1 MGKPSN
7 SHRQSRARGLRHT
20 SCRGRSGAAR
30 RGWSLAALALIAAL
44 PQRARADTPPSTP
57 PQVSPPG
64 EAHTQRIRRALLIEY
79 LKDPA
84 RAAPVERYMP
94 AVLGTVFLATS
105 VGLAAADFNE
115 EISVRQ
121 RWATVGLVGALAGL
135 SFSAYLAPDRARRPL
150 LSSVSAMAVAGGGAA
165 FYGSDEATS
174 ATRFTFGSMMLTGAI
189 MEGLVLVDAAMR
201 PAPSARQLERHRQR
215 LESSTSLSDDD
226 LRAAE
231 AELVL
236 RPTRSNRFDCSLWE
250 LGFAKR
256 AASRRPH

>member
-1 MGKPSN
+1 
-7 SHRQSRARGLRHT
+7 
-20 SCRGRSGAAR
+20 
-30 RGWSLAALALIAAL
+30 
-44 PQRARADTPPSTP
+44 
-57 PQVSPPG
+57 
-64 EAHTQRIRRALLIEY
+64 LLIEY

-84 RAAPVERYMP
+84 RAAPVERYLP

-189 MEGLVLVDAAMR
+189 MEGLVLADAAMR
-201 PAPSARQLERHRQR
+201 PAPSARQLERHRER
-215 LESSTSLSDDD
+215 LESSTSFSDDD

-231 AELVL
+231 AELALTERPIPLWLSPLVL
-236 RPTRSNRFDCSLWE
+236 MGGAVAAAAPALSPSTSRDDRQVCLVFSSGMLV
-250 LGFAKR
+250 
-256 AASRRPH
+256 AASSALVPALINEGHYRAYRRALNGLSLAPLGPQGSAGMTLAGSF